1 LQYLGGATA
10 EKSNGRDGAILGFPA
25 SATLAHQRNEICSCV
40 QLFEGSNDDKQ
51 RDTTYTRQI
60 PTRYVCTAQRG
71 ATVNDHNI
79 ESADRIFLAAPICA
93 SANLEYWLIPQLS
106 QMGAH
111 KYLEEL
117 QKKKQSDVMRFLLRV
132 RCWEVRHTDT

>member
-1 LQYLGGATA
+1 MKSDTGLSEASDPLG
-10 EKSNGRDGAILGFPA
+10 KI
-25 SATLAHQRNEICSCV
+25 LAHQRTKSLTWV
-40 QLFEGSNDDKQ
+40 LLLEGLELDDKQ

-60 PTRYVCTAQRG
+60 PTKYVRPPRRG
-71 ATVNDHNI
+71 ATVRDCDT
-79 ESADRIFLAAPICA
+79 ESADRISLAALIQA
-93 SANLEYWLIPQLS
+93 FANLEHWLIPHFA